1 MKGEYK
7 TLNDIS
13 LESNVLFFGK
23 ESCLPNY
30 YFTGNNVRKNYVIH
44 YILKG
49 KGVFSSA
56 NHEAVQLKA
65 GDIFILP
72 KGVPCFYQAD
82 GKEPWTYFWIGLSG
96 LKIATML
103 SGSILSSKHYLRQ
116 VEDSNFCKSLNK
128 LFEAVHNPNVLT
140 NDLLTESLIYQTFY
154 YLDTEYPVKKKKQHI
169 ANSEQLKIASK
180 YLHDNYDDHSCS
192 IASLC
197 NKLDVSRSY
206 LYNLFKNG
214 FNTSPQ
220 KFLIK
225 IRMEEAK
232 NRLKDSPSSI
242 RQIAEAV
249 GYIDEFTF
257 SKAFKKYSGFSPK
270 IFRQMNT
277 NVNCNNNLNTFV

>member
-13 LESNVLFFGK
+13 LESNVLFFGN

-277 NVNCNNNLNTFV
+277 K

>member
-103 SGSILSSKHYLRQ
+103 SGSILSSKYYLRQ

-128 LFEAVHNPNVLT
+128 LFEVVHNPNVLT

-277 NVNCNNNLNTFV
+277 K

>member
-116 VEDSNFCKSLNK
+116 VEGSNFCKSLNK
-128 LFEAVHNPNVLT
+128 LFEVVHNPNVLT

-154 YLDTEYPVKKKKQHI
+154 YLDTEYPVKKIKQHI

-232 NRLKDSPSSI
+232 NRLKDSPNSI

-277 NVNCNNNLNTFV
+277 K

>member
-128 LFEAVHNPNVLT
+128 LFEVVHNPNVLT

-154 YLDTEYPVKKKKQHI
+154 YLDTEYPVKRKKQHI

-277 NVNCNNNLNTFV
+277 K

>member
-1 MKGEYK
+1 MNGEYK

-65 GDIFILP
+65 GDVFILP

-103 SGSILSSKHYLRQ
+103 SGSVLSSKHYLRQ
-116 VEDSNFCKSLNK
+116 VQNSNFCKSLNK

-154 YLDTEYPVKKKKQHI
+154 YLDTEYPIKKKKKHL
-169 ANSEQLKIASK
+169 ANSEQLKIALN
-180 YLHDNYDDHSCS
+180 YLHDNYDDHNCS

-206 LYNLFKNG
+206 LYNLFKSG

-220 KFLIK
+220 QFLIK

-232 NRLKDSPSSI
+232 NRLKNSQNSVQEIS
-242 RQIAEAV
+242 ASV

-270 IFRQMNT
+270 VFRQMNT
-277 NVNCNNNLNTFV
+277 K

>member
-128 LFEAVHNPNVLT
+128 LFEVVHNPNVLT

-169 ANSEQLKIASK
+169 ANPEQLKIASK

-277 NVNCNNNLNTFV
+277 K

>member
-82 GKEPWTYFWIGLSG
+82 GKE
-96 LKIATML
+96 
-103 SGSILSSKHYLRQ
+103 
-116 VEDSNFCKSLNK
+116 
-128 LFEAVHNPNVLT
+128 
-140 NDLLTESLIYQTFY
+140 
-154 YLDTEYPVKKKKQHI
+154 
-169 ANSEQLKIASK
+169 
-180 YLHDNYDDHSCS
+180 
-192 IASLC
+192 
-197 NKLDVSRSY
+197 
-206 LYNLFKNG
+206 
-214 FNTSPQ
+214 
-220 KFLIK
+220 
-225 IRMEEAK
+225 
-232 NRLKDSPSSI
+232 
-242 RQIAEAV
+242 
-249 GYIDEFTF
+249 
-257 SKAFKKYSGFSPK
+257 
-270 IFRQMNT
+270 
-277 NVNCNNNLNTFV
+277 

>member
-1 MKGEYK
+1 M
-7 TLNDIS
+7 T
-13 LESNVLFFGK
+13 
-23 ESCLPNY
+23 
-30 YFTGNNVRKNYVIH
+30 
-44 YILKG
+44 
-49 KGVFSSA
+49 
-56 NHEAVQLKA
+56 
-65 GDIFILP
+65 
-72 KGVPCFYQAD
+72 
-82 GKEPWTYFWIGLSG
+82 
-96 LKIATML
+96 
-103 SGSILSSKHYLRQ
+103 
-116 VEDSNFCKSLNK
+116 
-128 LFEAVHNPNVLT
+128 
-140 NDLLTESLIYQTFY
+140 
-154 YLDTEYPVKKKKQHI
+154 
-169 ANSEQLKIASK
+169 SEQLKIASK

-277 NVNCNNNLNTFV
+277 K

>member
-13 LESNVLFFGK
+13 LESNVLFLGK

-49 KGVFSSA
+49 KGIFSSA

-65 GDIFILP
+65 GDVFILP

-82 GKEPWTYFWIGLSG
+82 SKEPWTYFWIGLSG

-103 SGSILSSKHYLRQ
+103 SGSTLSSKHYLRQ
-116 VEDSNFCKSLNK
+116 VQNSNFCKSLNK
-128 LFEAVHNPNVLT
+128 LFEVVHNPNVLT

-154 YLDTEYPVKKKKQHI
+154 YLDTEYPVKKKKQHT
-169 ANSEQLKIASK
+169 ANSEQLKIALK
-180 YLHDNYDDHSCS
+180 YLHDNYDDHNCS

-232 NRLKDSPSSI
+232 NKLRDSPSSI
-242 RQIAEAV
+242 RYIAEAV

-270 IFRQMNT
+270 IYRKMNAK
-277 NVNCNNNLNTFV
+277 

>member
-169 ANSEQLKIASK
+169 ANSEQLKIASE

-277 NVNCNNNLNTFV
+277 K

>member
-116 VEDSNFCKSLNK
+116 VEGSNFCKSLNK
-128 LFEAVHNPNVLT
+128 LFEVVHNPNVLT

-197 NKLDVSRSY
+197 NKLDVSCSY

-232 NRLKDSPSSI
+232 NRLKDSPNSI

-277 NVNCNNNLNTFV
+277 K

>member
-128 LFEAVHNPNVLT
+128 LFEVVHNPNVLT

-242 RQIAEAV
+242 LQIAEAV

-277 NVNCNNNLNTFV
+277 K